1 MEYSRASRSNA
12 KPPKVLCVIPAKG
25 NSRRLPKKNIK
36 ILAGKPLVAW
46 TIEAAQEAKRLTD
59 YLVSSDDLEIIE
71 IAKKYGAPAPFV
83 RPAELA
89 TDTVRNIAVVRHALE
104 FMENERQMTYDI
116 IINLQ
121 PTSPV
126 RDPAHIDQAVEMLWA
141 SDLDSLVS
149 VKGPYK
155 KRDPVLKAI
164 RNNVLEDYCSVDDPT
179 DTEPAYM
186 YNAALYAVK
195 RDYFIKHDKLISPR
209 QVPLIMDTTYSV
221 DVDTEADFL
230 VAETYLNFLARR
242 SARSAREKENSN
254 LDQQKLRHR
263 EKGDK

>member
-1 MEYSRASRSNA
+1 MEDTSASRSSA
-12 KPPKVLCVIPAKG
+12 KLPRVLCVIPAKG
-25 NSRRLPKKNIK
+25 NSRRLAKKNIK
-36 ILAGKPLVAW
+36 ILAGKPLVVW
-46 TIEAAQEAKRLTD
+46 TIEAAQKAKRLTD
-59 YLVSSDDLEIIE
+59 YLVSTDDLEIIE
-71 IAKKYGAPAPFV
+71 IAKKSGAPVPFV

-89 TDTVRNIAVVRHALE
+89 TDSVRNIAVVRHALE
-104 FMENERQMTYDI
+104 FMEDERQMTYDI

-126 RDPAHIDQAVEMLWA
+126 RDPAHIDQAIEKLWE

-164 RNNVLEDYCSVDDPT
+164 RNGVLEDYCPVEDPT
-179 DTEPAYM
+179 DSEPAYM

-195 RDYFIKHDKLISPR
+195 RDYFIKHNKLISPR
-209 QVPLIMDTTYSV
+209 QVPLIMDTIYSV

-230 VAETYLNFLARR
+230 MAETYLNFLARR
-242 SARSAREKENSN
+242 AGSGQSEKCE
-254 LDQQKLRHR
+254 
-263 EKGDK
+263 

>member
-1 MEYSRASRSNA
+1 MEDTSASKSGANLPR
-12 KPPKVLCVIPAKG
+12 VLCVIPAKG
-25 NSRRLPKKNIK
+25 NSRRLAKKNIK
-36 ILAGKPLVAW
+36 ILAGKPLVVW
-46 TIEAAQEAKRLTD
+46 TIEAAQKAKRLTD

-71 IAKKYGAPAPFV
+71 MAQRYGAPVPFV

-89 TDTVRNIAVVRHALE
+89 TDSVRNIAVVRHALE
-104 FMENERQMTYDI
+104 FMEDERQMTYDI

-126 RDPAHIDQAVEMLWA
+126 RDPAHIDQAVERLWE

-164 RNNVLEDYCSVDDPT
+164 RNGVLEDYCPVEDPT
-179 DTEPAYM
+179 DSEPAYM

-195 RDYFIKHDKLISPR
+195 RDYFIKHNKLISPR
-209 QVPLIMDTTYSV
+209 QVPLIMDTIYSV

-230 VAETYLNFLARR
+230 MAETYLNFLARR
-242 SARSAREKENSN
+242 AGSGQSEKCE
-254 LDQQKLRHR
+254 
-263 EKGDK
+263 

>member
-1 MEYSRASRSNA
+1 MEDTSASRSGA
-12 KPPKVLCVIPAKG
+12 QQPRVLCVIPAKG
-25 NSRRLPKKNIK
+25 NSRRLAKKNIK
-36 ILAGKPLVAW
+36 ILAGKPLVVW
-46 TIEAAQEAKRLTD
+46 TIEAAQKAKRLTD
-59 YLVSSDDLEIIE
+59 YLVSTDDLEIIE
-71 IAKKYGAPAPFV
+71 IAKKSGAPVPFV

-89 TDTVRNIAVVRHALE
+89 TDSVRNIAVVRHALE
-104 FMENERQMTYDI
+104 FMEDERQMTYDI

-126 RDPAHIDQAVEMLWA
+126 RDPAHIDQAIEKLWE

-164 RNNVLEDYCSVDDPT
+164 RNGVLEDYCPVEDPT
-179 DTEPAYM
+179 DSEPAYM

-195 RDYFIKHDKLISPR
+195 RDYFIKHNKLISPR
-209 QVPLIMDTTYSV
+209 QVPLIMDTIYSV

-230 VAETYLNFLARR
+230 MAETYLNFLARR
-242 SARSAREKENSN
+242 AGSGQSEKCE
-254 LDQQKLRHR
+254 
-263 EKGDK
+263 

>member
-1 MEYSRASRSNA
+1 MEDKRASRSNTKA
-12 KPPKVLCVIPAKG
+12 PKVLCVIPAKG

-36 ILAGKPLVAW
+36 LLAGKPLVAW
-46 TIEAAQEAKRLTD
+46 TIEAAQKAKRLTD
-59 YLVSSDDLEIIE
+59 YLVSSDDPEIIE
-71 IAKKYGAPAPFV
+71 IAKKYAAPVPFV

-89 TDTVRNIAVVRHALE
+89 TDKVRNIEVVRHALE
-104 FMENERQMTYDI
+104 FMEDERQMTYDI

-126 RDPAHIDQAVEMLWA
+126 RDPAHIDQAIERLWA

-164 RNNVLEDYCSVDDPT
+164 RNGVLEDYCPVEDPT
-179 DTEPAYM
+179 DAEAAYM

-195 RDYFIKHDKLISPR
+195 RDYFINHNKLISPR
-209 QVPLIMDTTYSV
+209 QVPLIMDTIYSV

-242 SARSAREKENSN
+242 SPSSSSEKEHED
-254 LDQQKLRHR
+254 LD
-263 EKGDK
+263 